1 MTVLRVLVLTAFVFA
16 CVKAYDALP
25 HPVRSVMVFVAL
37 FGGSMLLHFM
47 ARKDPVEQKPVEDP
61 QPVDRQVWRVRLWVR
76 LVAVAVPLAGL
87 PFVFQPQL
95 LNPEWTDGMPVDE
108 LLVVML
114 VYLALGLA
122 AWAVFRSRLEL
133 DESWVRVTNPWE
145 SRMFLRSAV
154 RSARQGSC
162 GMELVLDDG
171 SVVTVFAVQ
180 CVGSRWVAAARAV
193 TGRDPVT
200 G

>member
-1 MTVLRVLVLTAFVFA
+1 MPRMTVLRVLVLTAFMYA

-25 HPVRSVMVFVAL
+25 FPVRSVMVFVAL

-47 ARKDPVEQKPVEDP
+47 ARKDPIEQKPVEDP

-87 PFVFQPQL
+87 PFVSWPQL
-95 LNPEWTDGMPVDE
+95 PVVA
-108 LLVVML
+108 L
-114 VYLALGLA
+114 YLALGLV
-122 AWAVFRSRLEL
+122 AWAAFRSRLEL

-145 SRMFLRSAV
+145 SRMFLRSSV
-154 RSARQGSC
+154 RSARQGPW

-171 SVVTVFAVQ
+171 SVVTVFALQ